1 VGHEVFPDRGV
12 LDAEPAAN
20 LCERQPLLVETDRFV
35 DLCGGQDA
43 LAAFNTVAIKN
54 HPNRPAVD
62 AELTS
67 ELQHVATRLVLGD
80 QVGLF
85 RFGEVALGLK
95 GPGWLNVPIIRVE
108 LTRVALRRHCQLE
121 QSEGDFRRFASA
133 IYQIACDV

>member
-1 VGHEVFPDRGV
+1 MGDEVFPDRGV

-54 HPNRPAVD
+54 HPNRLAVD

-108 LTRVALRRHCQLE
+108 LTRVSLQE
-121 QSEGDFRRFASA
+121 S
-133 IYQIACDV
+133 